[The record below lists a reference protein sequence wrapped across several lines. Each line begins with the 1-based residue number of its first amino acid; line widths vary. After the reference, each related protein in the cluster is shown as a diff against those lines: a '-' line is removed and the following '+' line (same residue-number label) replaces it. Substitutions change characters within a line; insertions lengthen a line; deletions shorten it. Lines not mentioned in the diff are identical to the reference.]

1 MKSLLGREPQHEFVA
16 QRRAEHREKMAEL
29 RSRQANAA
37 EIGEEDGDATPVSLA
52 KLFSPS
58 GQGNPRTG
66 MS

>member
-1 MKSLLGREPQHEFVA
+1 
-16 QRRAEHREKMAEL
+16 MAEL
-29 RSRQANAA
+29 RARQANAA